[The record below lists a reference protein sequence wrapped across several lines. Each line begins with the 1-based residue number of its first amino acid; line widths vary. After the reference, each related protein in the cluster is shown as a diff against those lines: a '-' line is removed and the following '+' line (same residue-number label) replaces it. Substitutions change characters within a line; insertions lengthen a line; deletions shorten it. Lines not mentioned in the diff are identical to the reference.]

1 MQSAYPSLPQEH
13 TGKRAVP
20 PALAVRGDMAVLPA
34 ASGWTVEALL
44 AGSGLTLARAG
55 SSQPG
60 TTEHDRIGGSAV
72 RDDEPIV
79 REITTAVYVIPTD
92 APEADGT
99 LAWDKTT
106 MVLASARAGTAR
118 GIGWTYAAAAAQS
131 VIADVLADVVIGRS
145 ALDVPGAAEAM
156 ARAVRNIGRPG
167 IAATAISAVD
177 IALWDL
183 KARLLGSTVAQLLG
197 QARDGV
203 PVYGS
208 GGFTSY
214 DDGQTREQLAG
225 WVNKDRIPRVKIK
238 IGESWGTN
246 EHRDLERV
254 ALARE
259 VIGPDADLYVDA
271 NGGYTA
277 GQAVRVAD
285 RLTEYGVTWF
295 EEPVSS
301 QDLAGL
307 AAVRRQ
313 VRPDVAAG
321 EYSWSLADSAR
332 LIAAGAVDCLQL
344 DVTRCGGITEFLRG
358 SALAAA
364 HNLQVSGH
372 CAPNL
377 HARVGVAVPNL
388 RHVEYFHDHQRIE
401 RMFFDGALDP
411 AGGVLT
417 PDPDQPGLGLILR
430 ESDVERYRRD

>member
-1 MQSAYPSLPQEH
+1 MSNDGP
-13 TGKRAVP
+13 V
-20 PALAVRGDMAVLPA
+20 
-34 ASGWTVEALL
+34 
-44 AGSGLTLARAG
+44 
-55 SSQPG
+55 
-60 TTEHDRIGGSAV
+60 
-72 RDDEPIV
+72 V
-79 REITTAVYVIPTD
+79 REITAEVYVIPTES
-92 APEADGT
+92 PEADGT

-106 MVLASARAGTAR
+106 MVLASARAGAAR
-118 GIGWTYAAAAAQS
+118 GIGWSYAAAAAGS
-131 VIADVLADVVIGRS
+131 VIADVLADAVVGRS
-145 ALDVPGAAEAM
+145 ALDVAGAAEAM

-167 IAATAISAVD
+167 IAAMAISAVD

-183 KARLLGSTVAQLLG
+183 KARLLGCSLARLLG

-203 PVYGS
+203 PIYGS

-214 DDGQTREQLAG
+214 DDHQTHDQLAD
-225 WVNKDRIPRVKIK
+225 WVQKDRIPRVKIK
-238 IGESWGTN
+238 IGESWGTR
-246 EHRDLERV
+246 EQRDLERV

-259 VIGPDADLYVDA
+259 VIGPDTELYVDA

-285 RLTEYGVTWF
+285 RLAQYGVTWF

-321 EYSWSLADSAR
+321 EYSWSLADSVR
-332 LIAAGAVDCLQL
+332 LINADAVDCLQL

-358 SALAAA
+358 SAVAAA
-364 HNLQVSGH
+364 HNLEVSGH

-401 RMFFDGALDP
+401 GMFFDGALDP

-417 PDPDQPGLGLILR
+417 PDPNQPGLGLILR
-430 ESDVERYRRD
+430 ESDAERYRHG

>member
-1 MQSAYPSLPQEH
+1 M
-13 TGKRAVP
+13 R
-20 PALAVRGDMAVLPA
+20 D
-34 ASGWTVEALL
+34 EAP
-44 AGSGLTLARAG
+44 T
-55 SSQPG
+55 
-60 TTEHDRIGGSAV
+60 V
-72 RDDEPIV
+72 RD
-79 REITTAVYVIPTD
+79 ITTAVYVIPTD

-99 LAWDKTT
+99 LAWDATT
-106 MVLASARAGTAR
+106 MVLASVRAGAAK
-118 GIGWTYAAAAAQS
+118 GIGWTYGSAAAQD
-131 VIADVLADVVIGRS
+131 VITETLAGAVVGRS
-145 ALDVPGAAEAM
+145 ALDVPAAAEAM

-183 KARLLGSTVAQLLG
+183 KARLLGCPLPRLLG
-197 QARDGV
+197 QVRDSV

-214 DDGQTREQLAG
+214 NEGQTREQLAG
-225 WVNKDRIPRVKIK
+225 WVEKDYIPRVKIK
-238 IGESWGTN
+238 IGESWGGN
-246 EHRDLERV
+246 QRRDLERV

-259 VIGPDADLYVDA
+259 VIGPDTELFVDA
-271 NGGYTA
+271 NGGYTV

-285 RLTEYGVTWF
+285 EMAQYGVSWF

-301 QDLAGL
+301 EDLAGL
-307 AAVRRQ
+307 AEVRRQ
-313 VRPDVAAG
+313 VLPDVAAG

-377 HARVGVAVPNL
+377 HARVGAAVPNL

-401 RMFFDGALDP
+401 RAIFDGALDP
-411 AGGVLT
+411 GGGTLT
-417 PDPDQPGLGLILR
+417 PDPDQPGLGLTLR
-430 ESDVERYRRD
+430 EPDAERYRSGTTRPGRSCSPP

>member
-1 MQSAYPSLPQEH
+1 VHDDGH
-13 TGKRAVP
+13 T
-20 PALAVRGDMAVLPA
+20 
-34 ASGWTVEALL
+34 
-44 AGSGLTLARAG
+44 
-55 SSQPG
+55 
-60 TTEHDRIGGSAV
+60 
-72 RDDEPIV
+72 V

-99 LAWDKTT
+99 LAWDATT
-106 MVLASARAGTAR
+106 MVLARASAGTEQ
-118 GIGWTYAAAAAQS
+118 GIGWSYAAAAAQS
-131 VIADVLADVVIGRS
+131 VITDVLAGVVVGRS

-156 ARAVRNIGRPG
+156 TRAVRNIGRPG
-167 IAATAISAVD
+167 IAATGISAVD

-183 KARLLGSTVAQLLG
+183 KSRLLGCPLARLLG
-197 QARDGV
+197 QAHDSV

-225 WVNKDRIPRVKIK
+225 WVEKDRIPRVKIK
-238 IGESWGTN
+238 IGESWGAR
-246 EHRDLERV
+246 EDRDLERV

-259 VIGPDADLYVDA
+259 VIGPAAELYVDA
-271 NGGYTA
+271 NGGYTT

-285 RLTEYGVTWF
+285 RMAESGVGWF

-313 VRPDVAAG
+313 VLPDVAAG
-321 EYSWSLADSAR
+321 EYSWSLADSAH

-344 DVTRCGGITEFLRG
+344 DVTRCGGVTEFLRG

-377 HARVGVAVPNL
+377 HARVGAAVPNL

-401 RMFFDGALDP
+401 RLLFDGALDP
-411 AGGVLT
+411 DGGALT
-417 PDPDQPGLGLILR
+417 ADPAQPGLGLSLR
-430 ESDVERYRRD
+430 ERDADHYRVG

>member
-1 MQSAYPSLPQEH
+1 M
-13 TGKRAVP
+13 
-20 PALAVRGDMAVLPA
+20 
-34 ASGWTVEALL
+34 
-44 AGSGLTLARAG
+44 
-55 SSQPG
+55 
-60 TTEHDRIGGSAV
+60 
-72 RDDEPIV
+72 RDDGPTV

-92 APEADGT
+92 SPEADGT
-99 LAWDKTT
+99 LAWDQTT
-106 MVLASARAGTAR
+106 VVLACVRAGAAK
-118 GIGWTYAAAAAQS
+118 GIGWSYAAAAAQS
-131 VIADVLADVVIGRS
+131 VITDVLAGAVIGRS

-167 IAATAISAVD
+167 VAATAISAVD

-183 KARLLGSTVAQLLG
+183 KARLLGCPVTRLLG

-203 PVYGS
+203 PIYGS

-214 DDGQTREQLAG
+214 DDGQTRDQLAG
-225 WVNKDRIPRVKIK
+225 WVEKDHIPRVKIK
-238 IGESWGTN
+238 IGQDWGSN
-246 EHRDLERV
+246 VRRDLARV

-259 VIGPDADLYVDA
+259 VIGPDAELYVDA
-271 NGGYTA
+271 NGGYTV

-285 RLTEYGVTWF
+285 WMTQFGVTWF

-313 VRPDVAAG
+313 VLPDVAAG

-332 LIAAGAVDCLQL
+332 LIDAGAVDCLQL

-377 HARVGVAVPNL
+377 HARAGIAVPNL

-411 AGGVLT
+411 DGGTLT
-417 PDPDQPGLGLILR
+417 PDPDQPGLGLTLR
-430 ESDVERYRRD
+430 ESDADRYRRG

>member
-1 MQSAYPSLPQEH
+1 M
-13 TGKRAVP
+13 
-20 PALAVRGDMAVLPA
+20 
-34 ASGWTVEALL
+34 
-44 AGSGLTLARAG
+44 
-55 SSQPG
+55 
-60 TTEHDRIGGSAV
+60 HDDG
-72 RDDEPIV
+72 PIV
-79 REITTAVYVIPTD
+79 KEVTASVYVIPTD

-99 LAWDKTT
+99 LAWDQTT
-106 MVLASARAGTAR
+106 MVVASARAGTAR
-118 GIGWTYAAAAAQS
+118 GTGWSYAAAAAQG
-131 VIADVLADVVIGRS
+131 VIADVLAGVVTGRS
-145 ALDVPGAAEAM
+145 ALNVPGAAEAM

-167 IAATAISAVD
+167 IAAMAISAVD

-183 KARLLGSTVAQLLG
+183 KARLLGFPVAQLLG
-197 QARDGV
+197 QAQDSV

-214 DDGQTREQLAG
+214 DEAQTREQLAG
-225 WVNKDRIPRVKIK
+225 WVAKDRIPRVKIK

-259 VIGPDADLYVDA
+259 VIGPDAELYVDA
-271 NGGYTA
+271 NGGYTT

-285 RLTEYGVTWF
+285 RLAQYGVTWF

-301 QDLAGL
+301 QDAVGL

-313 VRPDVAAG
+313 VQPDVAAG

-332 LIAAGAVDCLQL
+332 LIEAGAVDCLQL

-401 RMFFDGALDP
+401 RMLFDGALDP
-411 AGGVLT
+411 AGGILT
-417 PDPDQPGLGLILR
+417 PDADEPGLGLTLR
-430 ESDVERYRRD
+430 ESDAERYRHG